1 VRGDVRSLIETL
13 QAQNSEIEL
22 TIQRVTA
29 KDQESISSAVI
40 RNGRKLDISWGSVKE
55 LDLKLEVLNRLL
67 ELKANK
73 RVTFLDLSN
82 PIAPI
87 VK

>member
-1 VRGDVRSLIETL
+1 L
-13 QAQNSEIEL
+13 EL
-22 TIQRVTA
+22 KV
-29 KDQESISSAVI
+29 
-40 RNGRKLDISWGSVKE
+40 
-55 LDLKLEVLNRLL
+55 EVMNRLL

-73 RVTFLDLSN
+73 RVNFIDLSN